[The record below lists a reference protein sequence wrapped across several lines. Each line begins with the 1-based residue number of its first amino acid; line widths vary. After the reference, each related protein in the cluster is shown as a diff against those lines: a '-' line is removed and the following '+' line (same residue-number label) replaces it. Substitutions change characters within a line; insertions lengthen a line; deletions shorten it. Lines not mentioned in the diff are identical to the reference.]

1 MNDLHNAAREYC
13 AYGWRVIPTKGKSPC
28 GGVGWPSKAT
38 SDAGEAM
45 AMLDDTSADGV
56 GVLLRASGLIDLDAD
71 SPEAEQAIQR
81 LFGGN
86 IPQTPTY
93 RSARGL
99 HRLFEWR
106 DGWGS
111 LASKAK
117 AMAGPIEIRGIG
129 ERAAQSVF
137 PPSGGREWVVSPAD
151 FPLAVL
157 SDEVLEQL
165 VRLATPAK
173 PVAKPIVDHPRT
185 GGQLDV
191 RRWLDRVGATLLEV
205 DHAADGTKK
214 WFVECP
220 GIASHTTRNAS
231 RDCCITQ
238 EPSGRMG
245 GCCFHSSCG
254 MTDWTAISNA
264 LGRPT
269 PAEWG
274 IEESDPHWAAIAE
287 RLMSSEHSSSATSS
301 EHLSSEHL
309 SSQELESVE
318 LQSTSSPAPKTSE
331 FPADC
336 LTPPG
341 LLGQIVEHTLA
352 VSLYPQPELAL
363 AAAIGCVATLCGHKI
378 TDEQRTRSNI
388 YLVGVELT
396 GAGKDAA
403 RRIVS
408 RLLKAVEP
416 RLCGPETINSAA
428 AVASALKVSPIQLML
443 LDEAGYLFRAAA
455 NPNATHMANLVPT
468 LLKLFTSSAELT
480 NVASYND
487 QKNNA
492 DIDQPNLSIY
502 ATSTPDAFWEHITW
516 GNVSDGLV
524 GRMLLFPGRGYQP
537 YRSAKA
543 VELPED
549 MIEAARWWWK
559 WFPGDA
565 ADHMLSPAP
574 KVLPRTPEAQE
585 RVDRYAVDI
594 SERRIKE
601 DPAHAAIWS
610 RAAEKANKLALI
622 HCASRNI
629 KTEPQAIELVDVNW
643 AIKVVNWLTRRLIAE
658 CQKYVSCNQQEQASK
673 RVLRILA
680 EAGEKG
686 LSQHELTRKLQWL
699 PRKTRSELVAD
710 LIESGQIQA
719 AKVETDGRPKYKYRL
734 SSRPTNG
741 KPR

>member
-1 MNDLHNAAREYC
+1 MNDLHEAARQYC
-13 AYGWRVIPTKGKSPC
+13 NYGWRIIPTRGKAPC
-28 GGVGWPSKAT
+28 GGVGWPQKAT

-45 AMLDDTSADGV
+45 AMLDDSNADGI
-56 GVLLRASGLIDLDAD
+56 GVLLRGSGLIDLDAD

-106 DGWGS
+106 DGWAS

-129 ERAAQSVF
+129 EKAAQSVF
-137 PPSGGREWVVSPAD
+137 PPSGGRQWIVSPAD
-151 FPLAVL
+151 CPLAVL
-157 SDEVLEQL
+157 SDEVVEQL
-165 VRLATPAK
+165 VRMATPAK
-173 PVAKPIVDHPRT
+173 PQAKPIVDHPRT

-205 DHAADGTKK
+205 DHGSDGTKK
-214 WFVECP
+214 WFVQCP

-254 MTDWTAISNA
+254 MTDWQALSNA

-269 PAEWG
+269 PQEWG
-274 IEESDPHWAAIAE
+274 VEESDPHWAAIAASMMAGDPE
-287 RLMSSEHSSSATSS
+287 PEPIEVQPVSEP
-301 EHLSSEHL
+301 
-309 SSQELESVE
+309 
-318 LQSTSSPAPKTSE
+318 PAPKAAE
-331 FPADC
+331 FPRDC

-403 RRIVS
+403 RRVVS

-416 RLCGPETINSAA
+416 RLCGPETVNSAA
-428 AVASALKVSPIQLML
+428 AVASALKGSSIQLML

-468 LLKLFTSSAELT
+468 LLKLFTSSGELT

-487 QKNNA
+487 QKHNV

-516 GNVSDGLV
+516 GNVSDGLI
-524 GRMLLFPGRGYQP
+524 GRMLLFPGRGYQS
-537 YRSAKA
+537 YRPTKA
-543 VELPED
+543 TDLPQD
-549 MIEAARWWWK
+549 MIDAAKWWWT
-559 WFPGDA
+559 WFPGDQT
-565 ADHMLSPAP
+565 DHMLSPAP
-574 KVLPRTPEAQE
+574 KTLPRTPEAQE

-601 DPAHAAIWS
+601 DSAHAAIWS

-622 HCASRNI
+622 HCASRCI
-629 KTEPQAIELVDVNW
+629 KTEPQAIELADVNW
-643 AIKVVNWLTRRLIAE
+643 AIKVVNWLTRRLISE
-658 CQKYVSCNQQEQASK
+658 CQKYVSRNQQEQAGK
-673 RVLRILA
+673 AVLRLL
-680 EAGEKG
+680 EAAGPKG
-686 LSQHELTRKLQWL
+686 LTTTELSTKLTWL
-699 PRKTRSELVAD
+699 KRRDRSELLAD
-710 LIESGQIQA
+710 LIDQGKIRQA
-719 AKVETDGRPKYKYRL
+719 KMAQAGAGRPTYRYRLCRFDTPLKIVPTDGDG
-734 SSRPTNG
+734 TG
-741 KPR
+741 G

>member
-1 MNDLHNAAREYC
+1 M
-13 AYGWRVIPTKGKSPC
+13 
-28 GGVGWPSKAT
+28 
-38 SDAGEAM
+38 
-45 AMLDDTSADGV
+45 
-56 GVLLRASGLIDLDAD
+56 
-71 SPEAEQAIQR
+71 
-81 LFGGN
+81 
-86 IPQTPTY
+86 
-93 RSARGL
+93 
-99 HRLFEWR
+99 
-106 DGWGS
+106 
-111 LASKAK
+111 
-117 AMAGPIEIRGIG
+117 
-129 ERAAQSVF
+129 
-137 PPSGGREWVVSPAD
+137 
-151 FPLAVL
+151 
-157 SDEVLEQL
+157 
-165 VRLATPAK
+165 
-173 PVAKPIVDHPRT
+173 
-185 GGQLDV
+185 
-191 RRWLDRVGATLLEV
+191 
-205 DHAADGTKK
+205 
-214 WFVECP
+214 
-220 GIASHTTRNAS
+220 
-231 RDCCITQ
+231 
-238 EPSGRMG
+238 
-245 GCCFHSSCG
+245 
-254 MTDWTAISNA
+254 
-264 LGRPT
+264 
-269 PAEWG
+269 
-274 IEESDPHWAAIAE
+274 
-287 RLMSSEHSSSATSS
+287 
-301 EHLSSEHL
+301 
-309 SSQELESVE
+309 
-318 LQSTSSPAPKTSE
+318 
-331 FPADC
+331 
-336 LTPPG
+336 
-341 LLGQIVEHTLA
+341 
-352 VSLYPQPELAL
+352 
-363 AAAIGCVATLCGHKI
+363 
-378 TDEQRTRSNI
+378 
-388 YLVGVELT
+388 GVELT

-428 AVASALKVSPIQLML
+428 AVASALKDSSIQLML

-468 LLKLFTSSAELT
+468 LLKLFTSSGELT

-487 QKNNA
+487 KKNNA

-502 ATSTPDAFWEHITW
+502 ATSTPEAFWEHITW
-516 GNVSDGLV
+516 GNVSDGLI

-574 KVLPRTPEAQE
+574 KTLQRTPEAQK

-622 HCASRNI
+622 HCASRHV
-629 KTEPQAIELVDVNW
+629 KAEPQSIELSDINW

-710 LIESGQIQA
+710 LVESGQIQA
-719 AKVETDGRPKYKYRL
+719 AKIETDGRPKYKYRL
-734 SSRPTNG
+734 SSHPANG

>member
-1 MNDLHNAAREYC
+1 MNPLHQAAREYC
-13 AYGWRVIPTKGKSPC
+13 AYGWRVIPTKGKAPC

-45 AMLDDTSADGV
+45 AMLDDTQADGI

-81 LFGGN
+81 LFGGD

-117 AMAGPIEIRGIG
+117 VMAGPIEIRGIG
-129 ERAAQSVF
+129 EKAAQSVF
-137 PPSGGREWVVSPAD
+137 PPSGGREWVVSPAEC
-151 FPLAVL
+151 PLAVL
-157 SDEVLEQL
+157 SDEVVAEL

-173 PVAKPIVDHPRT
+173 PVAKQVVDHPRT

-205 DHAADGTKK
+205 DHASDGTKK

-254 MTDWTAISNA
+254 MVDWQALSNA

-269 PAEWG
+269 PQEWG
-274 IEESDPHWAAIAE
+274 VEESDPHWAMIAE
-287 RLMSSEHSSSATSS
+287 RLMAGEPPEPEAVEVLPVSE
-301 EHLSSEHL
+301 
-309 SSQELESVE
+309 
-318 LQSTSSPAPKTSE
+318 PPPPKVAE
-331 FPADC
+331 FPPDC

-363 AAAIGCVATLCGHKI
+363 AAAIGCVATLAGHKI
-378 TDEQRTRSNI
+378 TDEQNTRTNI
-388 YLVGVELT
+388 YLVGIEVS
-396 GAGKDAA
+396 GAGKDLSRKIAL
-403 RRIVS
+403 

-428 AVASALKVSPIQLML
+428 AIASALKVSPIQLMA
-443 LDEAGYLFRAAA
+443 LDEAGYLFHAAA

-480 NVASYND
+480 NVASYSD

-502 ATSTPDAFWEHITW
+502 ATSVPEKFWDHITW
-516 GNVSDGLV
+516 GNVADGLV
-524 GRMLLFPGRGYQP
+524 GRMLLFPGRGYQR
-537 YRSAKA
+537 YRAAKSLP
-543 VELPED
+543 LPEVLVD
-549 MIEAARWWWK
+549 AAKWWWK
-559 WFPGDA
+559 WFPGNE

-574 KVLPRTPEAQE
+574 KVLPRTPEAQQ
-585 RVDRYAVDI
+585 RVDQYAVNI
-594 SERRIKE
+594 SERRLRE
-601 DPAHAAIWS
+601 DAAHAAIWS

-622 HCASRNI
+622 HCASRHI
-629 KTEPQAIELVDVNW
+629 KTEPQAIELCDINW
-643 AIKVVNWLTRRLIAE
+643 AIKVVNWLTRRLITE
-658 CQKYVSCNQQEQASK
+658 CQRYVARNHQEHASK
-673 RVLRILA
+673 AVLRLL
-680 EAGEKG
+680 EAAGPKG
-686 LSQHELTRKLQWL
+686 LTTTELSNRLTWL
-699 PRKTRSELVAD
+699 KRRDRAELLAD
-710 LIESGQIQA
+710 LIDQGHIRQA
-719 AKVETDGRPKYKYRL
+719 KMAQQGAGRPTYRYRLCRFDTPLKIVPTDGDG
-734 SSRPTNG
+734 TG
-741 KPR
+741 G

>member
-1 MNDLHNAAREYC
+1 
-13 AYGWRVIPTKGKSPC
+13 
-28 GGVGWPSKAT
+28 
-38 SDAGEAM
+38 M
-45 AMLDDTSADGV
+45 AMIDDSNADGI

-71 SPEAEQAIQR
+71 SDEAEQAIQR
-81 LFGGN
+81 LFGGQV
-86 IPQTPTY
+86 PQTPTY

-117 AMAGPIEIRGIG
+117 VMAGPIEIRGIG

-151 FPLAVL
+151 CPLAVL
-157 SDEVLEQL
+157 SDEVVAEL
-165 VRLATPAK
+165 VRMATPAK

-191 RRWLDRVGATLLEV
+191 RRWLDRVGAVLLEV
-205 DHAADGTKK
+205 DHGADGTKR

-220 GIASHTTRNAS
+220 GISSHSTKNAS

-269 PAEWG
+269 PQEWG
-274 IEESDPHWAAIAE
+274 VEESDPHWAAIAE
-287 RLMSSEHSSSATSS
+287 RLMAGEPPEPEPEPIQPASEM
-301 EHLSSEHL
+301 
-309 SSQELESVE
+309 
-318 LQSTSSPAPKTSE
+318 PAPKLAE

-378 TDEQRTRSNI
+378 TDEQRTRTNI

-428 AVASALKVSPIQLML
+428 AVASALKDSSIQLML

-487 QKNNA
+487 KKNNA

-516 GNVSDGLV
+516 GNVSDGLI

-565 ADHMLSPAP
+565 ANHMLSPAP
-574 KVLPRTPEAQE
+574 KTLPRTPEAQE

-622 HCASRNI
+622 HCASRHV
-629 KTEPQAIELVDVNW
+629 KAEPQTIDIVDVNW

-658 CQKYVSCNQQEQASK
+658 CQKYVSRNQQEQAGK
-673 RVLRILA
+673 AVLRLL
-680 EAGEKG
+680 EAAGPKG
-686 LSQHELTRKLQWL
+686 LTTTELSNRLTWL
-699 PRKTRSELVAD
+699 KRRDRAELLAD
-710 LIESGQIQA
+710 LIDQGKIRQA
-719 AKVETDGRPKYKYRL
+719 KMAQQGAGRPTYRYRLCRFDTPLKIVPTDGDG
-734 SSRPTNG
+734 TG
-741 KPR
+741 G

>member
-1 MNDLHNAAREYC
+1 MKVNSLHKAAREYC
-13 AYGWRVIPTKGKSPC
+13 GYGWRIIPTKGKAPC
-28 GGVGWPSKAT
+28 GGVGWPQKAT
-38 SDAGEAM
+38 SDAGEAL
-45 AMLDDTSADGV
+45 AMIDDTQADGI

-86 IPQTPTY
+86 VPQTPTY

-117 AMAGPIEIRGIG
+117 VMAGPIEIRGIG

-151 FPLAVL
+151 CPLAVL
-157 SDEVLEQL
+157 SDEIVEQL
-165 VRLATPAK
+165 VRMATPAK
-173 PVAKPIVDHPRT
+173 PQAKPIVDHPRT

-205 DHAADGTKK
+205 DHGSDGTKK
-214 WFVECP
+214 WFVQCP
-220 GIASHTTRNAS
+220 GIASHSTRNAS

-254 MTDWTAISNA
+254 MTDWQALSNA

-269 PAEWG
+269 PQEWG
-274 IEESDPHWAAIAE
+274 VEESDPHWEAIAASMMAGDPE
-287 RLMSSEHSSSATSS
+287 QQAETIQPVSE
-301 EHLSSEHL
+301 
-309 SSQELESVE
+309 
-318 LQSTSSPAPKTSE
+318 PPPPKAAE
-331 FPADC
+331 FPLDC

-403 RRIVS
+403 RRVVS

-416 RLCGPETINSAA
+416 RLCGPETVNSAA

-468 LLKLFTSSAELT
+468 LLKLFTSSGELT

-487 QKNNA
+487 QKHNV

-516 GNVSDGLV
+516 GNVSDGLI
-524 GRMLLFPGRGYQP
+524 GRMLLFPGRGYQS
-537 YRSAKA
+537 YRSVKA
-543 VELPED
+543 ADLPQD
-549 MIEAARWWWK
+549 MIDAAKWWWT
-559 WFPGDA
+559 WFPGDQT
-565 ADHMLSPAP
+565 DHMLSPAP
-574 KVLPRTPEAQE
+574 KTLPRTPEAQQ

-622 HCASRNI
+622 HCASRCI
-629 KTEPQAIELVDVNW
+629 KTEPLAIELADVNW

-658 CQKYVSCNQQEQASK
+658 CQKYVSRNQQEQAGK
-673 RVLRILA
+673 AVLRLL
-680 EAGEKG
+680 EAAGPKG
-686 LSQHELTRKLQWL
+686 LTTTELSTKLTWL
-699 PRKTRSELVAD
+699 KRRDRAELLAD
-710 LIESGQIQA
+710 LIDQGKIRQA
-719 AKVETDGRPKYKYRL
+719 KMAQTGAGRPTYRYRLCRFDTPLKVVPTDGDG
-734 SSRPTNG
+734 TG
-741 KPR
+741 G